1 MDLDTALTGKPAEG
15 ASATEILRAD
25 HREARRLF
33 TEYGN
38 AGEDHHARRV
48 IAQSLCMQLE
58 LHDAIERDVFYPA
71 LREIDAA
78 WTSDAMEVHDRIAAA
93 VERVRARADAASP
106 LDDAVAALQTLVEAH
121 VRDEEER
128 VFPKVEAARAFSSG
142 ELGRALI
149 RRKEELTRSTESFEG
164 PAT

>member
-15 ASATEILRAD
+15 ASAAEILRAD

-33 TEYGN
+33 AEYRS
-38 AGEDHHARRV
+38 AGDDHHARGV

-71 LREIDAA
+71 LREIDAD
-78 WTSDAMEVHDRIAAA
+78 WMSDAMDVHDKIAAA
-93 VERVRARADAASP
+93 VERVRAGADAGSP
-106 LDDAVAALQTLVEAH
+106 LDDAVAALQTLVEEH

-128 VFPKVEAARAFSSG
+128 IFAKVETERAFSSD